1 PATWPRM
8 PAAVAEIVART
19 GGRRRGQRSASGV
32 RLARM
37 DGRADV
43 GRSDAEPVSRDA
55 SDLTPVLSRRDV
67 LRAAAFGGVALFLAA
82 CGSSASPG
90 PSAAAGPTASPSPT
104 ASSSPTASA
113 QSSSTAP
120 TPTPTPTSTVD
131 LAHKIAGLMVVGFRG
146 TDLADA
152 PWIRTALAESGLGG
166 VILFDR
172 DQLTGGSRNIVSPAQ
187 VKRLTRSLRASAP
200 GRAIIV
206 SLDQEGG
213 VVTRLGPSHGF
224 PAVAS
229 EATIGAGSASAART
243 WAHAIATTLAANGF
257 DLNFAPVVDLGV
269 NPDSPAIGALDRS
282 FSADPDVV
290 VARATTEIDAHRAAG
305 VRTTLKHFPGIGSST
320 TNTDFGV
327 TDVTKTWTRAELEPF
342 RRLIAAGEVD
352 LVMAGHVVNGQLDAD
367 HPASLSNAVVTDLL
381 RGELGW
387 DGIVVTD
394 DLQATAI
401 TKAFGRDE
409 AVLLAL
415 EAGNDL
421 LLFANQ
427 QLYDSK
433 LVARVVTV
441 VSAAVASGRIP
452 ETRIDEAYDR
462 VQALFGSTG

>member
-1 PATWPRM
+1 
-8 PAAVAEIVART
+8 
-19 GGRRRGQRSASGV
+19 
-32 RLARM
+32 
-37 DGRADV
+37 
-43 GRSDAEPVSRDA
+43 
-55 SDLTPVLSRRDV
+55 
-67 LRAAAFGGVALFLAA
+67 
-82 CGSSASPG
+82 
-90 PSAAAGPTASPSPT
+90 
-104 ASSSPTASA
+104 
-113 QSSSTAP
+113 
-120 TPTPTPTSTVD
+120 
-131 LAHKIAGLMVVGFRG
+131 MVVGFRG
-146 TDLADA
+146 SDLSDT

-172 DQLTGGSRNIVSPAQ
+172 DQLTGGSRNILSPAQ
-187 VKRLTRSLRASAP
+187 VKRLTRSLRAAAP
-200 GRAIIV
+200 GRGIIV

-257 DLNFAPVVDLGV
+257 DLNFAPVVDLDI

-290 VARATTEIDAHRAAG
+290 VARATIEIDAHRVAG

-327 TDVTKTWTRAELEPF
+327 ADVTKTWTRAELEPF

-352 LVMAGHVVNGQLDAD
+352 LVMAGHVVNGQLDVD
-367 HPASLSNAVVTDLL
+367 HPASLSRAVVNDLL
-381 RGELGW
+381 RRELGW

-427 QLYDSK
+427 QLYDPK
-433 LVARVVTV
+433 LVARVVKV

-452 ETRIDEAYDR
+452 EARIDEAYDR
-462 VQALFGSTG
+462 VQALFGSANG